1 MQTNPKETLL
11 PHVTQILN
19 LLRAPDFVPFVVV
32 TSAGGR
38 YEISSPDQI
47 RFQSEIDE
55 AVNWLVVYT
64 RKLTAGVLV
73 PVWNVVKIELTPNT
87 DA

>member
-1 MQTNPKETLL
+1 MPY
-11 PHVTQILN
+11 VTQILS

-38 YEISSPDQI
+38 YQISSPDQI
-47 RFQSEIDE
+47 RFQSDIDE
-55 AVNWLVVYT
+55 AVNWLVVYS

-73 PVWNVVKIELTPNT
+73 PVWNVVNIELTPKA

>member
-1 MQTNPKETLL
+1 MGPQKIPM
-11 PHVTQILN
+11 PYITQILS

-38 YEISSPDQI
+38 YQISSPDQI
-47 RFQSEIDE
+47 RFQSDIDE
-55 AVNWLVVYT
+55 AVNWLVVYS

-73 PVWNVVKIELTPNT
+73 PVWNVVNIELTPKT

>member
-1 MQTNPKETLL
+1 MQFCRNAY
-11 PHVTQILN
+11 Q
-19 LLRAPDFVPFVVV
+19 
-32 TSAGGR
+32 
-38 YEISSPDQI
+38 ISSPDQI

-64 RKLTAGVLV
+64 RKLTTGVLV
-73 PVWNVVKIELTPNT
+73 PVCNLVKIEPAPKT